1 MNFFYY
7 YGMKILFSE
16 RLKQLRKE
24 NKMTQAELADAIKTT
39 QRRVSYMESGKIEP
53 DLEMLVALSLFFD
66 VSIDYLVGT
75 KDY

>member
-1 MNFFYY
+1 
-7 YGMKILFSE
+7 MKILFGE

-24 NKMTQAELADAIKTT
+24 NKLTQAELADAIKTT

-53 DLEMLVALSLFFD
+53 DLEMLVVLSLFFD

>member
-1 MNFFYY
+1 
-7 YGMKILFSE
+7 
-16 RLKQLRKE
+16 
-24 NKMTQAELADAIKTT
+24 MTQAELADAIKTT